1 MKSAPLIAMSMP
13 RMRSLIR
20 FMRAISIEPDNEFG
34 EHREPFLRRGAA
46 AQRGER
52 MHEGLVCEQLVA
64 VVVGEIRRRAQADP
78 GRAGRRLRDRV
89 RIGLDTH
96 HVRAEERIELLLQL
110 DLQRLGRNLR
120 LDLIERRAAVVF
132 ARDRDEMVRRIEIGQ
147 RRARHAI
154 IGAAIQLRRVLGD
167 PGRTHIASSSSVAT
181 RHQFAAPDVVAY
193 RMRRIAVRMM
203 SSRAER
209 AHFTLSCAS
218 ALRACLRPRDRR
230 LG

>member
-1 MKSAPLIAMSMP
+1 M
-13 RMRSLIR
+13 
-20 FMRAISIEPDNEFG
+20 SIEPDNEFG

-46 AQRGER
+46 VQRGER

-120 LDLIERRAAVVF
+120 LDLIERRAAVGVHT
-132 ARDRDEMVRRIEIGQ
+132 DS
-147 RRARHAI
+147 RRADVGR
-154 IGAAIQLRRVLGD
+154 LRW
-167 PGRTHIASSSSVAT
+167 
-181 RHQFAAPDVVAY
+181 F
-193 RMRRIAVRMM
+193 
-203 SSRAER
+203 
-209 AHFTLSCAS
+209 
-218 ALRACLRPRDRR
+218 
-230 LG
+230 